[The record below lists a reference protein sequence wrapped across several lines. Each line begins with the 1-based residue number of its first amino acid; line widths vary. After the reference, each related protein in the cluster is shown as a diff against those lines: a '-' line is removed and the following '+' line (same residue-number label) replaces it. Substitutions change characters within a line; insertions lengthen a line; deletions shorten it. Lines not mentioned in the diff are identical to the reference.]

1 MKTILTLV
9 FLVFTWMEATAM
21 VIDEIEPL
29 ANNARWEY
37 GVFHLINDGSNG
49 YGHIPVPT
57 YHVSCASDTFD
68 GSSDYVGI
76 VLYQKDGRNSFV
88 INGRNIR
95 PGYIYFVRS
104 SKLTVLHNSG
114 KSWHKSAYV
123 HLFGVNPPSG
133 GLVSSGFSHHEGVFK
148 QTSGTFNSRRT
159 AYTGV
164 FNRYMHADEF
174 EMVKNAV
181 IRWSCNGQQNFTPKA
196 NCRITRTTLNSCPIH
211 EEDC

>member
-1 MKTILTLV
+1 MNV
-9 FLVFTWMEATAM
+9 EALA
-21 VIDEIEPL
+21 IEWRGGVMYLNSQSL
-29 ANNARWEY
+29 A
-37 GVFHLINDGSNG
+37 D
-49 YGHIPVPT
+49 IPVRT
-57 YHVSCASDTFD
+57 YHVSCDSDTFD
-68 GSSDYVGI
+68 GSSNYMGI
-76 VLYQKDGRNSFV
+76 VLYQKDGLNSFV
-88 INGRNIR
+88 INGRTIR
-95 PGYIYFVRS
+95 PGYIYFVKS
-104 SKLTVLHNSG
+104 SKLTGLINSG
-114 KSWHKSAYV
+114 AGGKTMHAAAYE
-123 HLFGVNPPSG
+123 HLFGVLPPSG

-164 FNRYMHADEF
+164 ANKYMNADEF